1 MDYVHAITWTGGSL
15 PASAPYV
22 AVNGATG
29 KDCINTYQHPAKAR
43 NGPLN
48 TLIVTIWGLVL
59 VPHKP

>member
-29 KDCINTYQHPAKAR
+29 KDCINT
-43 NGPLN
+43 
-48 TLIVTIWGLVL
+48 
-59 VPHKP
+59 